1 MLFVLRDVQL
11 EDAVDDINDLAVVD
25 NLLVGVVPHTH
36 LDECLQD
43 EVHQFHGLR
52 VDVIE
57 EVLDEGG
64 HFSHNVDVV
73 DVVLLLTQVVL
84 HQPVLPITHQPQH
97 LQGQLDVG
105 RVLEA
110 KQLCSLIINVSIAVD
125 LG

>member
-11 EDAVDDINDLAVVD
+11 EDAVDDIDDLAVVD
-25 NLLVGVVPHTH
+25 NVLVGVIPHAH
-36 LDECLQD
+36 LNESLQD
-43 EVHQFHGLR
+43 EVHQLHGLS

-57 EVLDEGG
+57 EVLNEDG

-97 LQGQLDVG
+97 L
-105 RVLEA
+105 
-110 KQLCSLIINVSIAVD
+110 
-125 LG
+125 